1 MKKLLVSLILL
12 VSSVSLF
19 GWNTWNYSG
28 KLLYNTDVSNEF
40 SMNAFCY
47 KDLEIYN
54 NEGLLFEDDSI
65 YKDVR
70 YQNVEVSFSDLS
82 RKSIVLAI
90 GEWWDDS
97 LVLQKSDDSL
107 WMFEKML
114 ANDIMFLRVR
124 LENESEN
131 ILVFYVKN
139 FSIDECLKEAK

>member
-19 GWNTWNYSG
+19 SWNNWNYSG

-47 KDLEIYN
+47 GDFEIYN

-82 RKSIVLAI
+82 RRNVVFAI

-107 WMFEKML
+107 WLFEKML
-114 ANDIMFLRVR
+114 ENNLMFLRVR
-124 LENESEN
+124 LKNEEEQ
-131 ILVFYVKN
+131 ILVFYTKN
-139 FSIDECLKEAK
+139 FNVDECLEA